1 MIPVFFVVLILKL
14 YYNIKGDF
22 MKTIRGAITIKNNS
36 ESEIRANTLI
46 LLEEILNSNQ
56 ITASDVESVIF
67 TATKDITKAYP
78 AKFAREIGFENA
90 TLMCTQEMNVEG
102 SLPFCIRVLMFVNN
116 VDLSSPTHV
125 YLKGAEKLRPDLKK
139 L

>member
-1 MIPVFFVVLILKL
+1 
-14 YYNIKGDF
+14 

-36 ESEIRANTLI
+36 ETEIRTNTI
-46 LLEEILNSNQ
+46 TLLDEILSVNN
-56 ITASDVESVIF
+56 ITASEVESIIF
-67 TATKDITKAYP
+67 TATKDITRAYP

-90 TLMCTQEMNVEG
+90 TLMCMQEMSVEG
-102 SLPFCIRVLMFVNN
+102 SLPLCIRVLMFINHPELTN
-116 VDLSSPTHV
+116 PTHV

>member
-1 MIPVFFVVLILKL
+1 
-14 YYNIKGDF
+14 

-36 ESEIRANTLI
+36 ESEIRANTI
-46 LLEEILNSNQ
+46 TLLDEILSVNH
-56 ITASDVESVIF
+56 IAASDVESVIF
-67 TATKDITKAYP
+67 TATKDITRAYP

-90 TLMCTQEMNVEG
+90 TLMCMQEMNVEG
-102 SLPFCIRVLMFVNN
+102 SLPLCIRVLMFVNQ
-116 VDLSSPTHV
+116 LEMSSPTHV

>member
-1 MIPVFFVVLILKL
+1 
-14 YYNIKGDF
+14 

-36 ESEIRANTLI
+36 ETEIRTNTII
-46 LLEEILNSNQ
+46 LLEEILSVNN
-56 ITASDVESVIF
+56 ITASEVESIIF
-67 TATKDITKAYP
+67 TATKDITRAYP

-90 TLMCTQEMNVEG
+90 TLMCMQEMNVEG
-102 SLPFCIRVLMFVNN
+102 SLPLCIRVLMFINQSELTN
-116 VDLSSPTHV
+116 PTHV